1 MPSPV
6 APRVDVSR
14 ATFARTETVAPR
26 AFGLIAPLAETAPVL
41 RDGFTSTPKG
51 VVEEVLRS
59 GTAPLA
65 EPAGEA
71 SAVLVVRE
79 RK

>member
-1 MPSPV
+1 MG
-6 APRVDVSR
+6 PRS
-14 ATFARTETVAPR
+14 
-26 AFGLIAPLAETAPVL
+26 FGLVALLAETAPVL

-65 EPAGEA
+65 VPAGEA